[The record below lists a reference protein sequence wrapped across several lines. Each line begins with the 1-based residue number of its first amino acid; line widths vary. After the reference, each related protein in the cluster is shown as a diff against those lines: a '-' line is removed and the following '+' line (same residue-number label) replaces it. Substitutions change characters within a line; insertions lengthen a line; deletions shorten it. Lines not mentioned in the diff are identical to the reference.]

1 MKKLFDISVH
11 DLLTW
16 THYAWMPLFFFDAL
30 FLVLTSS
37 SSSCRYML
45 HLRFSQEGCFV
56 AYQHTPQFT
65 KRVACAYN
73 RIQNNTGRCT
83 IWPSIL
89 HHFFHTHNRDFVHE
103 LHVWTVR
110 WMSISL
116 PFHTAVPFIRL
127 CYVLDN
133 SASR

>member
-1 MKKLFDISVH
+1 MKKSLIFCPWPSHMNTLRLNASLLLWRSISC
-11 DLLTW
+11 
-16 THYAWMPLFFFDAL
+16 F
-30 FLVLTSS
+30 TSS